1 MDLGSHASN
10 IELAEDVKEDG
21 IMTIMD
27 IAGPVIEEEREKAR
41 EWLIQG
47 IRNMAETYFQ
57 FNQPREA
64 AQKAIVEKYPDAGE
78 NLINSVIVA
87 VYGDER

>member
-1 MDLGSHASN
+1 MDLVSHASN
-10 IELAEDVKEDG
+10 IELAQDVKGDG

-27 IAGPVIEEEREKAR
+27 VAGPVIEEEREKARAEREKAKAEREKAR

-57 FNQPREA
+57 FNQPRERC
-64 AQKAIVEKYPDAGE
+64 QNPCSMWSIPT
-78 NLINSVIVA
+78 IS
-87 VYGDER
+87 